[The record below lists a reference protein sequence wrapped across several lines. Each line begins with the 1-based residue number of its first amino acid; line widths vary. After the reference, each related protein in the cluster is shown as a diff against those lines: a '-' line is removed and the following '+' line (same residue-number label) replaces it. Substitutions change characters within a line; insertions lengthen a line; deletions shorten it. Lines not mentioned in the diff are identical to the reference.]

1 MHMQTRA
8 TRYRWIRTWVALL
21 LCAAALPAMA
31 QTVQNAKTSQG
42 GVGTFDFTVTNTGA
56 SSESI
61 TTTVAGTPTSGGTI
75 FLVTDP
81 AVEVTISETPA
92 AGFVLTDA
100 SCVDNSGQTPGPIGT
115 LGPGGLTIPTSAL
128 LSGAALACSFLN
140 IAQSTDLAITKQASP
155 TVVPSGGTVTFT
167 LTASNVGGSDVTDA
181 VLADSL
187 GAGLSCTTPAS
198 CSPTGGAT
206 CPGSIPVGSLTSGG
220 VTVPSM
226 PAGSAV
232 QVTFAC
238 TVTATGLPP

>member
-1 MHMQTRA
+1 MHMKTRA
-8 TRYRWIRTWVALL
+8 TRHRWIRTWVALL
-21 LCAAALPAMA
+21 LWAAALPALA
-31 QTVQNAKTSQG
+31 QTVQIAKTSQG

-56 SSESI
+56 TGESI

-81 AVEVTISETPA
+81 GIEVTISETPA

-100 SCVDNSGQTPGPIGT
+100 SCVDNGGQTPGPIGT

-128 LSGAALACSFLN
+128 VSGAALACSFLN
-140 IAQSTDLAITKQASP
+140 VAQNTDLAITKQASP
-155 TVVPSGGTVTFT
+155 TVVASGGTVTYT
-167 LTASNVGGSDVTDA
+167 LTATNVGAADASNA
-181 VLADSL
+181 VLADSP
-187 GAGLSCTTPAS
+187 GTGLSCTTPGNCAA
-198 CSPTGGAT
+198 TGGAT
-206 CPGSIPVGSLTSGG
+206 CPGSIPAASLFGGG
-220 VTVPSM
+220 VAIPSL

>member
-1 MHMQTRA
+1 MQ
-8 TRYRWIRTWVALL
+8 IRTIQYRRVGMWAALL
-21 LCAAALPAMA
+21 LWAAALPATA
-31 QTVQNAKTSQG
+31 QTVQIAKTSQG
-42 GVGTFDFTVTNTGA
+42 GVGTFDFVVTNTGVA
-56 SSESI
+56 SESI

-92 AGFVLTDA
+92 AGFLLTDA

-140 IAQSTDLAITKQASP
+140 TAQTTDLAITKQASP

-167 LTASNVGGSDVTDA
+167 LTATNVGTADVTDA
-181 VLADSL
+181 VLADTP
-187 GAGLSCTTPAS
+187 GAGLSCTTDGS
-198 CSPTGGAT
+198 CSATGGAL
-206 CPGSIPVGSLTSGG
+206 CPGSIPAGSLTGGG
-220 VTVPSM
+220 VTITSM

-232 QVTFAC
+232 EVTFAC
-238 TVTATGLPP
+238 TVTATGFPP